1 MSVTI
6 IGSPAKAQ
14 GVGQSPTP
22 APPKNKI
29 EWNKKNVFGEKV
41 DAIRAKIN
49 YTNFVSA

>member
-6 IGSPAKAQ
+6 IGAPAKGQ

-29 EWNKKNVFGEKV
+29 EWNKKNVFGEEV
-41 DAIRAKIN
+41 DAIREKIN
-49 YTNFVSA
+49 HINFVSA